1 MSTTSLP
8 RPWLL
13 REINY
18 GFVKENPYQVAV
30 LAMGATEPHN
40 LHLPYGTDAFE
51 GEAIGSRACELA
63 WQRGAKVVLLPTM
76 PYGTETNMMEFPMA
90 MNLNP
95 STLTLVLTD
104 VVHSLAKHKVLK
116 FVILNSHGGNDF
128 KPVLRELADKTPVKL
143 FLCEWYRGMAAD
155 IGTKIFESSDDH
167 AGEMETSLMQFL
179 KPHLVATNPVTGKL
193 AADDGAVLKS
203 RFDAI
208 NKGWVSIT
216 RPWHLLTTNSGSG
229 NPHKATAE
237 KGRAFFER
245 ITERLAGF
253 LVDLASS
260 PLDEN
265 FPY

>member
-1 MSTTSLP
+1 MSTPQP
-8 RPWLL
+8 RPWIL

-18 GFVKENPYQVAV
+18 GYLKDNPPYQVAV

-76 PYGTETNMMEFPMA
+76 PYGTETNMMEFPLA

-95 STLTLVLTD
+95 STLTRVITD
-104 VVHSLAKHKVLK
+104 IVESLAKHRVLK
-116 FVILNSHGGNDF
+116 LVILNSHGGNDF
-128 KPVLRELADKTPVKL
+128 KPVLRELTDKTPVKI
-143 FLCEWYRGMAAD
+143 FLCEWYRGMASD
-155 IGTKIFESSDDH
+155 LTTKIFENSDDH
-167 AGEMETSLMQFL
+167 AGEVETSLIQFL
-179 KPHLVATNPVTGKL
+179 KPHLVATNPVTGKI
-193 AADDGAVLKS
+193 AADAGMVAKS
-203 RFDAI
+203 RFEAV
-208 NKGWVSIT
+208 NKGWITIT

-229 NPHKATAE
+229 NPHRASAE

-253 LVDLASS
+253 LAELADS
-260 PLDEN
+260 PIDEK
-265 FPY
+265 FPF